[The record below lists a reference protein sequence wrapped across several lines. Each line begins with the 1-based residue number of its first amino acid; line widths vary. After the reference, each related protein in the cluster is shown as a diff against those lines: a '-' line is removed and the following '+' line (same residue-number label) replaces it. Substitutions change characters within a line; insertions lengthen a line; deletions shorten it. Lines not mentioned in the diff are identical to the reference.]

1 MMLLG
6 KIYKIDEYDGCCNA
20 IVIVEAGFQS
30 DVYVLRV
37 PLGRLHEKL
46 VVGSSV
52 LFTGRSVRRDEFKYV
67 TVDTIIRQ
75 EFKSCEICKL
85 PLTSE
90 NCFLNHD
97 REVERLEGHWRLIH
111 KEYSRG
117 YLKTFFQKELFVLP
131 TKMSCNSWLYDV
143 FDDIN
148 QGDLVSLAGWR
159 SKKDITLVFC
169 RKVE

>member
-131 TKMSCNSWLYDV
+131 TKMSCNSW
-143 FDDIN
+143 F
-148 QGDLVSLAGWR
+148 GE
-159 SKKDITLVFC
+159 SKC
-169 RKVE
+169 